1 MAYHGEVSLL
11 FNHPPLSSFL
21 QTSYTQQ
28 PTFFDSIH
36 LPRDINL
43 SAVGCPWHLPYFLV
57 WIRRRRYRYLLRQ
70 IESVMRRRQTP
81 NSSDNSDGSDSESC
95 FDAED
100 EVDETD
106 SDTNPTDFDTDVE
119 GGDEADI
126 TWITEED
133 KDHPPEYY
141 LNQEEDLDE
150 SDDEDEDYADNSLLL
165 LDGIEERWYR

>member
-1 MAYHGEVSLL
+1 M
-11 FNHPPLSSFL
+11 
-21 QTSYTQQ
+21 
-28 PTFFDSIH
+28 
-36 LPRDINL
+36 
-43 SAVGCPWHLPYFLV
+43 
-57 WIRRRRYRYLLRQ
+57 RRRR
-70 IESVMRRRQTP
+70 TP

-119 GGDEADI
+119 GRDVADI

-150 SDDEDEDYADNSLLL
+150 LDDEDEDYADNSLFL
-165 LDGIEERWYR
+165 LDGIKERWYR